1 MSARESVADLF
12 LRRASVYTMNASRAW
27 ADAVAVAG
35 GRIMAVGAEAEI
47 SSLVGPRTQV
57 LDLAGCTVL
66 PGFQDAHV
74 HPLHGGLAEARCGL
88 HEIWGRPAYAEA
100 ISAYARA
107 HPEDDWI
114 EGAGWAMDAFPGGTP
129 TAAELDELVGDRAAF
144 LVNRD
149 GHGAWVSTAALR
161 RAGITATTPDPRDG
175 RIERYGDGSPTG
187 TLHEGAMD
195 LVASLLPPPTT
206 ADLVAALRRAQRRLH
221 SHGITAWNDAWVEP
235 GDLDAY
241 VAFEAAGELSARVVL
256 SLLWERGRGEE
267 QIDDLVAM
275 RERATKGGLV
285 ASNAKIFQDGVAENF
300 TAGMIEP
307 YLDAQGRPTANSG
320 LSLVEPEA
328 LGRYV
333 TLLDAHGFQVHFHA
347 IGDRAAREALD
358 ALEVARTANGARDA
372 RHHICHL
379 QVVQRDDIARFRP
392 LGVVANAQA
401 LWAYED
407 AQMRDLTIPFL
418 GAERAR
424 LQYPFASLR
433 GSGARLALGSDWP
446 VSSPDPLA
454 QIHVAVTRTP
464 PDHPGE
470 PFLPEQRLDLPAAL
484 EAATIGSAY
493 VNKLESETGSIEPG
507 KLADLA
513 VVDRD
518 LFSRDAGRLSDA
530 RVLLTMVEGRPVH
543 AVDGLL

>member
-1 MSARESVADLF
+1 MSAPRTVADLV
-12 LRRASVYTMNASRAW
+12 LRRASVYTVNGARAW

-35 GRIMAVGAEAEI
+35 GRVAAVGTDADAMA
-47 SSLVGPRTQV
+47 LAGPGTQV
-57 LDLAGCTVL
+57 LDLDGCMVL

-74 HPLHGGLAEARCGL
+74 HPLHGGLAQARCGL
-88 HEIWGRPAYAEA
+88 HEVWGRPAYADA

-114 EGAGWAMDAFPGGTP
+114 EGSGWAMDAFPGGTP
-129 TAAELDELVGDRAAF
+129 TAEELDELVGDRPAF

-161 RAGITATTPDPRDG
+161 RAGITATTPDPADG
-175 RIERYGDGSPTG
+175 RIERGPDGTPTG
-187 TLHEGAMD
+187 TLHEGAMN
-195 LVASLLPPPTT
+195 LVASLIPPPSR
-206 ADLVAALRRAQRRLH
+206 ADLVDALRRAQRHLH
-221 SHGITAWNDAWVEP
+221 SLGITAWNDAWVEP
-235 GDLDAY
+235 RDLDAY
-241 VAFEAAGELSARVVL
+241 VALEEAGELSARVVL
-256 SLLWERGRGEE
+256 SLLWRRDRGED
-267 QIDDLVAM
+267 QIDELVEM
-275 RERATKGGLV
+275 RERGTKGRLA
-285 ASNAKIFQDGVAENF
+285 ASNAKIFQDGVAENG

-307 YLDAQGRPTANSG
+307 YLDADGRPTDNYG
-320 LSLVEPEA
+320 LSLVDPEA
-328 LGRYV
+328 LRRYV
-333 TLLDAHGFQVHFHA
+333 ALLDARGFQVHFHA
-347 IGDRAAREALD
+347 IGDRAIREALD
-358 ALEVARTANGARDA
+358 ALAAARSANGARDA

-379 QVVQRDDIARFRP
+379 QVVQPEDVARFRP
-392 LGVVANAQA
+392 LGVVANVQA

-418 GAERAR
+418 GPERTR

-433 GSGARLALGSDWP
+433 RAGARLAFGSDWP

-464 PDHPGE
+464 PDEPGE

-484 EAATIGSAY
+484 EAFTIGSAY
-493 VNKLESETGSIEPG
+493 VNRLEETTGSIEPG

-518 LFSRDAGRLSDA
+518 LFAPDARASDA
-530 RVLLTMVEGRPVH
+530 RVVLTLVEGRAVH
-543 AVDGLL
+543 AADDLL